1 MGCSC
6 SRNQLILEDMEL
18 DKLKNIRSDYIKLHK
33 QISNKNTKI
42 DENIYLVETDFF
54 QKLCENF
61 SINLN
66 NIENLND
73 DILNS
78 EIKKFPNNLR
88 FPLIKI
94 IENQDEI
101 KTPNIELITEKIL
114 ELLKFLKLDEI
125 KYIDKNVEFKKL
137 QDEKIELVFKN
148 GTKITIIYTKEKIPF
163 KVDNNEKYNLKNK
176 DHLSNQNNVIANQN
190 PIIYNNNSSLN
201 NAILKY
207 ENFYLYYS
215 QLFNDLKEL
224 DNLMKS
230 QIDSSKIYNDYVI
243 ISKANYNYLTKL
255 FENNNL
261 FYSSDIIDS
270 YEKIT
275 PITKVDNIIDIERRI
290 KKYIKDDSFLQL
302 DMKLVINT
310 NLNYLENFILI
321 KKDLLKKFGVDDE
334 KMINNIFDIFIGENH
349 IYIDIDKKM
358 HNKIIICSRDK
369 FFFNTNIIIKCLEKL
384 YFENEVIKFIKNKGG
399 FEYFFSKKGFD
410 INNKNHFRDFD
421 EETPIGEILIIN
433 NKSNIIDTNNTVE
446 EKETKINL
454 FYEQIIISLN
464 SIKQLSDY
472 LNEKEIKFLLNKYI
486 YDLSPKNEN
495 DIENNKSNDD
505 LLIKDKNLQ
514 EIENLI
520 KLRNK
525 NNFKDI
531 IDTILDIIHLKL
543 GGKKI
548 DENVDEGNDRNYICD
563 TFQNNFN
570 EINNTII
577 KNLFFGIILN
587 TTIPICCKEK
597 IYKCDLSKFI
607 YLNHENIKNYNN
619 LNDILENWD
628 FSETNL
634 YFCQRCYSDNEA
646 DIKKVFIEYPNIL
659 IIILN
664 DEKEKEKKSIE
675 FPFELDISKF
685 AFKYKLINVISSPY
699 IYKDFK
705 NIKCENNKWILLDK
719 TNKKLNQEELKLYTK
734 YPRVFFYEKIKK
746 GQKEIELDTKTEKK
760 VDDFFNAS
768 IITKTLKPNDT
779 RINNSMRCFI
789 DNIVES
795 NNDFELIKRNNNN
808 STKIEE
814 NEYNNLNN
822 VNKNNL
828 KYDIKNTEE
837 NQNNGLINI
846 NIINSK
852 NKPLNGEFKK
862 NDNQSYANVDNKIIN
877 EYYDN
882 DNMNDDAAC
891 KDNKKEINVNK
902 DFTHNLEKN
911 FNNNI
916 NNN

>member
-6 SRNQLILEDMEL
+6 SSDQLTLEDLEL
-18 DKLKNIRSDYIKLHK
+18 DELKNINSDYIKLHK

-42 DENIYLVETDFF
+42 DEHIYLVETDFF

-61 SINLN
+61 SINLSDV
-66 NIENLND
+66 ENLNI
-73 DILNS
+73 DIVNS
-78 EIKKFPNNLR
+78 EIEKFPNNLR
-88 FPLIKI
+88 FPRIKI

-101 KTPNIELITEKIL
+101 KTPDIELITEKIL
-114 ELLKFLKLDEI
+114 ELLNLKKF

-137 QDEKIELVFKN
+137 QNEKIELVFKN
-148 GTKITIIYTKEKIPF
+148 GTRITIIYTKEKIPF
-163 KVDNNEKYNLKNK
+163 KVNNNENYNLKNK

-190 PIIYNNNSSLN
+190 PIIYNSSLN
-201 NAILKY
+201 NEILKY

-275 PITKVDNIIDIERRI
+275 PITKVDNIIDNVIDIRIE
-290 KKYIKDDSFLQL
+290 KYIKDDSFLHL

-310 NLNYLENFILI
+310 DLNYLENFILI
-321 KKDLLKKFGVDDE
+321 KKDLLKKFGVDE
-334 KMINNIFDIFIGENH
+334 NKMINNIFDIFIGENY

-399 FEYFFSKKGFD
+399 FEYFFSTKGFD

-421 EETPIGEILIIN
+421 EETPIGEIRIIN
-433 NKSNIIDTNNTVE
+433 YKSNIIDTNNTVE

-570 EINNTII
+570 EINKKKK

-607 YLNHENIKNYNN
+607 YLNHENVKNYNN
-619 LNDILENWD
+619 LIDILENWD

-828 KYDIKNTEE
+828 RYDIKNTEE

-852 NKPLNGEFKK
+852 NKPLNGEFGK

-882 DNMNDDAAC
+882 DNMKDDAAF

>member
-1 MGCSC
+1 M
-6 SRNQLILEDMEL
+6 
-18 DKLKNIRSDYIKLHK
+18 
-33 QISNKNTKI
+33 
-42 DENIYLVETDFF
+42 
-54 QKLCENF
+54 
-61 SINLN
+61 
-66 NIENLND
+66 
-73 DILNS
+73 
-78 EIKKFPNNLR
+78 
-88 FPLIKI
+88 
-94 IENQDEI
+94 
-101 KTPNIELITEKIL
+101 
-114 ELLKFLKLDEI
+114 
-125 KYIDKNVEFKKL
+125 
-137 QDEKIELVFKN
+137 
-148 GTKITIIYTKEKIPF
+148 
-163 KVDNNEKYNLKNK
+163 
-176 DHLSNQNNVIANQN
+176 
-190 PIIYNNNSSLN
+190 
-201 NAILKY
+201 
-207 ENFYLYYS
+207 
-215 QLFNDLKEL
+215 
-224 DNLMKS
+224 
-230 QIDSSKIYNDYVI
+230 
-243 ISKANYNYLTKL
+243 
-255 FENNNL
+255 
-261 FYSSDIIDS
+261 
-270 YEKIT
+270 
-275 PITKVDNIIDIERRI
+275 
-290 KKYIKDDSFLQL
+290 
-302 DMKLVINT
+302 
-310 NLNYLENFILI
+310 
-321 KKDLLKKFGVDDE
+321 
-334 KMINNIFDIFIGENH
+334 
-349 IYIDIDKKM
+349 
-358 HNKIIICSRDK
+358 
-369 FFFNTNIIIKCLEKL
+369 
-384 YFENEVIKFIKNKGG
+384 
-399 FEYFFSKKGFD
+399 
-410 INNKNHFRDFD
+410 
-421 EETPIGEILIIN
+421 
-433 NKSNIIDTNNTVE
+433 
-446 EKETKINL
+446 
-454 FYEQIIISLN
+454 
-464 SIKQLSDY
+464 
-472 LNEKEIKFLLNKYI
+472 
-486 YDLSPKNEN
+486 
-495 DIENNKSNDD
+495 
-505 LLIKDKNLQ
+505 
-514 EIENLI
+514 
-520 KLRNK
+520 
-525 NNFKDI
+525 
-531 IDTILDIIHLKL
+531 
-543 GGKKI
+543 
-548 DENVDEGNDRNYICD
+548 
-563 TFQNNFN
+563 
-570 EINNTII
+570 
-577 KNLFFGIILN
+577 
-587 TTIPICCKEK
+587 
-597 IYKCDLSKFI
+597 SKFI

-852 NKPLNGEFKK
+852 NKPLNGEFGK

>member
-6 SRNQLILEDMEL
+6 SRNQSTLEDMEL
-18 DKLKNIRSDYIKLHK
+18 DELKNIRSDYIKLHK

-61 SINLN
+61 SINLSDV
-66 NIENLND
+66 ENLNI
-73 DILNS
+73 DIVNS
-78 EIKKFPNNLR
+78 EIEKFPNNLR
-88 FPLIKI
+88 FPRIKI

-190 PIIYNNNSSLN
+190 PIIYNSSLN

-215 QLFNDLKEL
+215 QLFKDLKEL

-410 INNKNHFRDFD
+410 MNNKNHFRDFD

-472 LNEKEIKFLLNKYI
+472 LNEKEINFLLNKYI

-607 YLNHENIKNYNN
+607 YLNHENVKNYNN
-619 LNDILENWD
+619 LIDILENWD

-828 KYDIKNTEE
+828 RYDIKNTEE

-852 NKPLNGEFKK
+852 NKPLNGEFGK
-862 NDNQSYANVDNKIIN
+862 NDNQSYANVNNKIIN

-882 DNMNDDAAC
+882 DNMKDDAAF

>member
-1 MGCSC
+1 
-6 SRNQLILEDMEL
+6 
-18 DKLKNIRSDYIKLHK
+18 
-33 QISNKNTKI
+33 
-42 DENIYLVETDFF
+42 
-54 QKLCENF
+54 
-61 SINLN
+61 
-66 NIENLND
+66 
-73 DILNS
+73 
-78 EIKKFPNNLR
+78 
-88 FPLIKI
+88 
-94 IENQDEI
+94 
-101 KTPNIELITEKIL
+101 
-114 ELLKFLKLDEI
+114 
-125 KYIDKNVEFKKL
+125 
-137 QDEKIELVFKN
+137 
-148 GTKITIIYTKEKIPF
+148 
-163 KVDNNEKYNLKNK
+163 
-176 DHLSNQNNVIANQN
+176 
-190 PIIYNNNSSLN
+190 
-201 NAILKY
+201 
-207 ENFYLYYS
+207 
-215 QLFNDLKEL
+215 
-224 DNLMKS
+224 
-230 QIDSSKIYNDYVI
+230 
-243 ISKANYNYLTKL
+243 
-255 FENNNL
+255 
-261 FYSSDIIDS
+261 
-270 YEKIT
+270 
-275 PITKVDNIIDIERRI
+275 
-290 KKYIKDDSFLQL
+290 
-302 DMKLVINT
+302 
-310 NLNYLENFILI
+310 
-321 KKDLLKKFGVDDE
+321 
-334 KMINNIFDIFIGENH
+334 MINNIFDIFIGENY

-399 FEYFFSKKGFD
+399 FEYFFSTKGFD

-421 EETPIGEILIIN
+421 EETPIGEIRIIN
-433 NKSNIIDTNNTVE
+433 YKSNIIDTNDTVE

-607 YLNHENIKNYNN
+607 YLNHENVKNYNN
-619 LNDILENWD
+619 LIDILENWD

-664 DEKEKEKKSIE
+664 DEKEKKSIE

-685 AFKYKLINVISSPY
+685 AFKYKLINVISSPD

-814 NEYNNLNN
+814 NEYNNLNDTY
-822 VNKNNL
+822 KNNL
-828 KYDIKNTEE
+828 RYDIKNTEE

-852 NKPLNGEFKK
+852 NKPLNGEFGK
-862 NDNQSYANVDNKIIN
+862 NDNQSYANVNNKIIN

-891 KDNKKEINVNK
+891 KDNKKERNMNK
-902 DFTHNLEKN
+902 DFIQNFGKN

>member
-6 SRNQLILEDMEL
+6 SSDQLTLEDLEL
-18 DKLKNIRSDYIKLHK
+18 DELKNINSEYIKLHK

-42 DENIYLVETDFF
+42 DEHIYLVETDFF
-54 QKLCENF
+54 QKLRENF
-61 SINLN
+61 SINLSDV
-66 NIENLND
+66 ENLNV
-73 DILNS
+73 DIVNS
-78 EIKKFPNNLR
+78 KIEKFPNNLR

-101 KTPNIELITEKIL
+101 KTPDIELITEKIL
-114 ELLKFLKLDEI
+114 ELLNMKKF

-190 PIIYNNNSSLN
+190 PIIYNSSLN

-290 KKYIKDDSFLQL
+290 KKYIKDDSFLHL

-310 NLNYLENFILI
+310 DLNYLENFILI
-321 KKDLLKKFGVDDE
+321 KKDLLKKFGVDE
-334 KMINNIFDIFIGENH
+334 NKMINNIFDIFIGENY

-410 INNKNHFRDFD
+410 MNNKNHFRDFD

-828 KYDIKNTEE
+828 RYDIKNTEE

-852 NKPLNGEFKK
+852 NKPLNGEFGK

-891 KDNKKEINVNK
+891 KVNKKEINVNK

>member
-6 SRNQLILEDMEL
+6 SRNQSTLEDMEL
-18 DKLKNIRSDYIKLHK
+18 DELKNIRSDYIKLHK

-42 DENIYLVETDFF
+42 DEHIYLVETDFF

-61 SINLN
+61 SINLSDV
-66 NIENLND
+66 ENLNI
-73 DILNS
+73 DIVNS
-78 EIKKFPNNLR
+78 EIEKFPNNLR

-114 ELLKFLKLDEI
+114 ELLKLDKFE
-125 KYIDKNVEFKKL
+125 YIDKKVEFKKL

-163 KVDNNEKYNLKNK
+163 KVDNNEKYNLKSK
-176 DHLSNQNNVIANQN
+176 DHLSNQNNLIANQN
-190 PIIYNNNSSLN
+190 PIINNSSLN

-207 ENFYLYYS
+207 ENFYSYYS
-215 QLFNDLKEL
+215 QLFDDLKEL

-275 PITKVDNIIDIERRI
+275 PKTKVDNIIDIERRI
-290 KKYIKDDSFLQL
+290 EKYIKNDSFLKL

-321 KKDLLKKFGVDDE
+321 KKDLLKKFGVDE
-334 KMINNIFDIFIGENH
+334 NKMINNIFDIFIGENH

-399 FEYFFSKKGFD
+399 FEYFFSTKGFD

-421 EETPIGEILIIN
+421 EETPIGEIRIIN
-433 NKSNIIDTNNTVE
+433 YKSNIIDTNDTVE

-548 DENVDEGNDRNYICD
+548 DENDEGNDRNYICD
-563 TFQNNFN
+563 TFKNNFN
-570 EINNTII
+570 KINNTII

-607 YLNHENIKNYNN
+607 YLNHENVKNYNN
-619 LNDILENWD
+619 LIDILENWD

-685 AFKYKLINVISSPY
+685 AFKYKLINVISSPD

-828 KYDIKNTEE
+828 RYDIKNTEE

-852 NKPLNGEFKK
+852 NKPLNGEFGK

-882 DNMNDDAAC
+882 DNMKDDAAF

>member
-6 SRNQLILEDMEL
+6 SSDQLTLEDLEL
-18 DKLKNIRSDYIKLHK
+18 DELKNINSEYIKLHK

-42 DENIYLVETDFF
+42 DEHIYLVETDFF

-61 SINLN
+61 SINLSDV
-66 NIENLND
+66 ENLNI
-73 DILNS
+73 DIVNS
-78 EIKKFPNNLR
+78 EIENFPNNLR
-88 FPLIKI
+88 FPRIKI

-101 KTPNIELITEKIL
+101 KTPDIELITEKIL
-114 ELLKFLKLDEI
+114 ELLKLDEI

-275 PITKVDNIIDIERRI
+275 PITKVDNIIDNVIDIRIE
-290 KKYIKDDSFLQL
+290 KYIKDDSFLHL

-310 NLNYLENFILI
+310 DLNYLENFILI
-321 KKDLLKKFGVDDE
+321 KKDLLKKFGVDE
-334 KMINNIFDIFIGENH
+334 NKMINNIFDIFIGENY

-384 YFENEVIKFIKNKGG
+384 YFENEVIKYIKNKGG
-399 FEYFFSKKGFD
+399 FEYFFSTKGFD

-421 EETPIGEILIIN
+421 EETPIGEIRIIN
-433 NKSNIIDTNNTVE
+433 YKSNIIDTNDTVE

-454 FYEQIIISLN
+454 LYEQIIISLN
-464 SIKQLSDY
+464 SIKQLSGY
-472 LNEKEIKFLLNKYI
+472 LNEKEINLLLNKYI
-486 YDLSPKNEN
+486 YDLTPKNEN
-495 DIENNKSNDD
+495 DTKNNKSNDD
-505 LLIKDKNLQ
+505 LLIKDKDLR

-548 DENVDEGNDRNYICD
+548 DENDEGNDRNYICD
-563 TFQNNFN
+563 TFKNNFN

-597 IYKCDLSKFI
+597 FYKCDLSKFI

-685 AFKYKLINVISSPY
+685 AFKYKLINVISSPD

-808 STKIEE
+808 NTKIEE

-828 KYDIKNTEE
+828 RYDIKNTEE

>member
-1 MGCSC
+1 MGCYC
-6 SRNQLILEDMEL
+6 SRNQSTLEDMEL
-18 DKLKNIRSDYIKLHK
+18 DELKNIRSDYIKLHK

-148 GTKITIIYTKEKIPF
+148 GTRITIIYTKEKIPF
-163 KVDNNEKYNLKNK
+163 KVNNNENYNLKNK

-190 PIIYNNNSSLN
+190 PIIYNSSLN

-224 DNLMKS
+224 DNLMKR
-230 QIDSSKIYNDYVI
+230 QIDSFKKYNDYVI

-255 FENNNL
+255 FENNDL

-275 PITKVDNIIDIERRI
+275 PITKVDNNIIDIERRI
-290 KKYIKDDSFLQL
+290 KKYIKNDSFLHL
-302 DMKLVINT
+302 DMKLVVNT
-310 NLNYLENFILI
+310 DLNYLENFILI

-334 KMINNIFDIFIGENH
+334 KMINNIFDIFIGENY

-410 INNKNHFRDFD
+410 MNNKNHFRDFD
-421 EETPIGEILIIN
+421 EETPIGEIRIIN
-433 NKSNIIDTNNTVE
+433 YKSNIIDTNDTVE

-454 FYEQIIISLN
+454 LYEQIIISLN
-464 SIKQLSDY
+464 SIKQLSGY
-472 LNEKEIKFLLNKYI
+472 LNEKEINFLLNKYI
-486 YDLSPKNEN
+486 YDLSPNNEN
-495 DIENNKSNDD
+495 DTKNNKSNDD
-505 LLIKDKNLQ
+505 SLIKDKNLR

-548 DENVDEGNDRNYICD
+548 DENDEGNDRNYICD
-563 TFQNNFN
+563 TFKNNFN
-570 EINNTII
+570 KINNTII

-828 KYDIKNTEE
+828 RYDIKNTEE

-852 NKPLNGEFKK
+852 NKPLNGEFGK

-882 DNMNDDAAC
+882 DNMKDDAAF

>member
-6 SRNQLILEDMEL
+6 SRNQLILEDLEL

-61 SINLN
+61 SINLSDV
-66 NIENLND
+66 ENLNI
-73 DILNS
+73 DIVNS
-78 EIKKFPNNLR
+78 EIEKFPNNLR
-88 FPLIKI
+88 FPRIKI

-176 DHLSNQNNVIANQN
+176 DNLSNQNNVIANQN
-190 PIIYNNNSSLN
+190 PIIYNSSLN

-410 INNKNHFRDFD
+410 MNNKNHFRDFD

-607 YLNHENIKNYNN
+607 YLNHENVKNYNN
-619 LNDILENWD
+619 LIDILENWD

-685 AFKYKLINVISSPY
+685 AFKYKLINVISSPD

-814 NEYNNLNN
+814 NESNNLNN

-828 KYDIKNTEE
+828 RYDIKNTEE

-852 NKPLNGEFKK
+852 NKPLNGEFGK
-862 NDNQSYANVDNKIIN
+862 NDNQSYANVNNKIIN

-882 DNMNDDAAC
+882 DNMKDDAAF
-891 KDNKKEINVNK
+891 KEIMK
-902 DFTHNLEKN
+902 
-911 FNNNI
+911 
-916 NNN
+916 

>member
-6 SRNQLILEDMEL
+6 SSDQLTLEDLEL
-18 DKLKNIRSDYIKLHK
+18 DELKNINSDYIKLHK
-33 QISNKNTKI
+33 QISNKNTEI
-42 DENIYLVETDFF
+42 DEHIYLVETDFF
-54 QKLCENF
+54 QKLRENF
-61 SINLN
+61 SINLSDV
-66 NIENLND
+66 ENLNV
-73 DILNS
+73 DIMNS
-78 EIKKFPNNLR
+78 KIEKFPNNLR

-190 PIIYNNNSSLN
+190 PIIYNSSLN

-275 PITKVDNIIDIERRI
+275 PKTKVDNIIDIERRI
-290 KKYIKDDSFLQL
+290 EKYIKNDSFLKL

-321 KKDLLKKFGVDDE
+321 KKDLLKKFGVDE
-334 KMINNIFDIFIGENH
+334 NKMINNIFDIFIGENY

-421 EETPIGEILIIN
+421 EETPIGEIRIIN
-433 NKSNIIDTNNTVE
+433 YKSNIIDTNNTVE
-446 EKETKINL
+446 EKENKINL

-464 SIKQLSDY
+464 NIKPLTGY
-472 LNEKEIKFLLNKYI
+472 LNEKEINFLLNKYI
-486 YDLSPKNEN
+486 YDLSPKNDN
-495 DIENNKSNDD
+495 DIENNKSNDN
-505 LLIKDKNLQ
+505 LSTKDKNLK

-548 DENVDEGNDRNYICD
+548 DENDEGNDRNYICD
-563 TFQNNFN
+563 TFKNNFN
-570 EINNTII
+570 KINNTII

-911 FNNNI
+911 FNINI

>member
-6 SRNQLILEDMEL
+6 SSDQLTLEDLEL
-18 DKLKNIRSDYIKLHK
+18 DELKNINSDYIKLHK
-33 QISNKNTKI
+33 QISNKNTEI
-42 DENIYLVETDFF
+42 DEHIYLVETDFF
-54 QKLCENF
+54 QKLRENF
-61 SINLN
+61 SINLSDV
-66 NIENLND
+66 ENLNV
-73 DILNS
+73 DIMNS
-78 EIKKFPNNLR
+78 KIEKFPNNLR

-148 GTKITIIYTKEKIPF
+148 GTRITIIYTKEKIPF

-190 PIIYNNNSSLN
+190 PIIYNSSLN

-275 PITKVDNIIDIERRI
+275 PKTKVDNIIDIERRI
-290 KKYIKDDSFLQL
+290 EKYIKNDSFLKL

-321 KKDLLKKFGVDDE
+321 KKDLLKKFGVDE
-334 KMINNIFDIFIGENH
+334 NKMINNIFDIFIGENY

-421 EETPIGEILIIN
+421 EETPIGEIRIIN
-433 NKSNIIDTNNTVE
+433 YKSNIIDTNNTVE
-446 EKETKINL
+446 EKENKINL

-464 SIKQLSDY
+464 NIKPLTGY
-472 LNEKEIKFLLNKYI
+472 LNEKEINFLLNKYI
-486 YDLSPKNEN
+486 YDLSPKNDN
-495 DIENNKSNDD
+495 DIENNKSNDN
-505 LLIKDKNLQ
+505 LSTKDKNLK

-548 DENVDEGNDRNYICD
+548 DENDEGNDRNYICD
-563 TFQNNFN
+563 TFKNNFN
-570 EINNTII
+570 KINNTII

-852 NKPLNGEFKK
+852 NKPSNGEFGK